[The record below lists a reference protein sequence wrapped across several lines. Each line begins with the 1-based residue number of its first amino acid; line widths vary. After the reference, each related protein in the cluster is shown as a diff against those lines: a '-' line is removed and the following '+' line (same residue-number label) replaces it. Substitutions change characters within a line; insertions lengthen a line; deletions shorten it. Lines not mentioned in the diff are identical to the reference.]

1 MLTTIPFN
9 TSSLPIW
16 EDTFPVMSPFTE
28 HRRSRRFSL
37 ELPLSIMPAGRR
49 RDIFSGVTKNIS
61 SNGVL
66 FNGERE
72 PEAGSTIEYVVT
84 LNASGPKPVQLRC
97 MGKVLRAVPLEGA
110 GGFEVA
116 ATLERYEF
124 VRSHR

>member
-9 TSSLPIW
+9 TSGLPIW
-16 EDTFPVMSPFTE
+16 EDTFPVMSSFTE
-28 HRRSRRFSL
+28 QRRSRRFSL
-37 ELPLSIMPAGRR
+37 ELPLSIMAAGRR

-66 FNGERE
+66 FNADRE

-97 MGKVLRAVPLEGA
+97 MGKVLRAVPIEGA
-110 GGFEVA
+110 SGFEVA

-124 VRSHR
+124 VRNS